1 MLQLDITS
9 SKVSVFSNLL
19 KTKTN
24 MSLLTIVL
32 CVLLPPLAVF
42 MKTGL
47 SGKFLVNVLLSILG
61 WVPGVIHALYV
72 NNN

>member
-1 MLQLDITS
+1 MFACIGLLFLGMSDTD
-9 SKVSVFSNLL
+9 KNL
-19 KTKTN
+19 KKQT
-24 MSLLTIVL
+24 MSLFTIIT

-47 SGKFLVNVLLSILG
+47 SGKLLINILLSILG

-72 NNN
+72 SR

>member
-1 MLQLDITS
+1 
-9 SKVSVFSNLL
+9 
-19 KTKTN
+19 

-42 MKTGL
+42 MKTGV
-47 SGKFLVNVLLSILG
+47 SGKLLINILLTLLA

-72 NNN
+72 CRT

>member
-1 MLQLDITS
+1 
-9 SKVSVFSNLL
+9 
-19 KTKTN
+19 
-24 MSLLTIVL
+24 MSLLTIIT

-47 SGKFLVNVLLSILG
+47 SGKLLINILLSILG

-72 NNN
+72 SR